1 MTGRAPA
8 RAHRGA
14 IARRSATLFEAGI
27 RLVRVRPSQ
36 SRKVPFFVFDAYC
49 AGIDVRALEVLA
61 IIAHGLLEYTFVP
74 DISLPR

>member
-1 MTGRAPA
+1 M
-8 RAHRGA
+8 
-14 IARRSATLFEAGI
+14 
-27 RLVRVRPSQ
+27 RVRPSQ

-61 IIAHGLLEYTFVP
+61 IIAHGLLEYTFVL